1 MNKTILALRGA
12 LLAATALLIATPAQ
26 AAPRPATSGNWLYLT
41 VTKGDARSR
50 DVRGTLLICNPPQGH
65 ARAAQACDQLAAVQ
79 GDIRRI
85 PAEKSYCTMLY
96 APVTVSARGE
106 WNGHKVDYTHT
117 FANSCDLTAK
127 TGAVFALSDQTP
139 ARSVPGG
146 RHAHGAVADAPGAW
160 GRS

>member
-26 AAPRPATSGNWLYLT
+26 ATPRPATSGNWLYLT

-50 DVRGTLLICNPPQGH
+50 DVRGTLLICDPPQGH

-85 PAEKSYCTMLY
+85 PPEQSYCTMLY

-139 ARSVPGG
+139 ARSLPGG
-146 RHAHGAVADAPGAW
+146 RHAHGAVTGTPGAW

>member
-26 AAPRPATSGNWLYLT
+26 AAPRSATGGNWLYLT

-50 DVRGTLLICNPPQGH
+50 DVRGTLLICDPPQGH
-65 ARAAQACDQLAAVQ
+65 ARAAQACDQLTAVR

-85 PAEKSYCTMLY
+85 PPEHTYCTMLY

-106 WNGHKVDYTHT
+106 WDGHQVAYTHT
-117 FANSCDLTAK
+117 FANSCDLAAK
-127 TGAVFALSDQTP
+127 TGAVFALSEQTP
-139 ARSVPGG
+139 VRSVPGG
-146 RHAHGAVADAPGAW
+146 RPAPGAAD
-160 GRS
+160 GAPRARGTS